1 MVREKT
7 PKEVFEE
14 LSAKGEYGEA
24 HLDKAEI
31 GKCMRMALEDYDYG
45 KSLRKLPNQNWRVI
59 FNVHYDAIRELC
71 DQLMRFKFQKTGN
84 HRGLFAFIVLEFPE
98 LDMDWNFLE
107 SIRTIRNQNKY
118 RGADITREMWKRSEL
133 GIDLYISILKK
144 ELEKRLK
151 AI

>member
-1 MVREKT
+1 MPREKT
-7 PKEVFEE
+7 PKEVFWE
-14 LSAKGEYGEA
+14 LSAKGEYEEA

-31 GKCMRMALEDYDYG
+31 EKSMQMALEDYDYG

-59 FNVHYDAIRELC
+59 FNVHYDVIRELC
-71 DQLMRFKFQKTGN
+71 GQLMRFKLQKTGN
-84 HRGLFAFIVLEFPE
+84 HQGLFAFIMLEFPE
-98 LDMDWNFLE
+98 LDMDWKFFE

-118 RGADITREMWKRSEL
+118 RGADITKEMWKRSEL

-144 ELEKRLK
+144 ELEKGLK